1 MRPIDIVS
9 RNTSAFAVWITGLP
23 ASGKT
28 TVANE
33 LARQLGDLRTEHAV
47 LESDSLR
54 KLFSANPAYDEQDRE
69 YFYGALAFIG
79 RVLTEHGIAVVF
91 DATANRRSYR
101 DRARQQI
108 ARFLEVLIDCPLEV
122 CIRRDPKGIYRKARE
137 GKASHVPGVQ
147 TPYEPPANPDLV
159 IRGDQD
165 DPKEAARRIIDL
177 LSKNNFLQRVNP
189 AYETGRNI

>member
-1 MRPIDIVS
+1 VS

-33 LARQLGDLRTEHAV
+33 LARQLGDLQTDLAV

-54 KLFSANPAYDEQDRE
+54 KLFSANAAYDEQDRE

-79 RVLTEHGIAVVF
+79 RVLTEHGIAVVV

-101 DRARQQI
+101 DRARQHI
-108 ARFLEVLIDCPLEV
+108 ARFLEVLVDSPLET

-137 GKASHVPGVQ
+137 GKASYVPGVQ
-147 TPYEPPANPDLV
+147 IPYEPPANPDLV
-159 IRGDQD
+159 IRGDRD
-165 DPKEAARRIIDL
+165 DPKEAARRIINL
-177 LSKNNFLQRVNP
+177 LSKKNFLQRPNP
-189 AYETGRNI
+189 AYEAGRNI